1 MLRKSFIFLCIHLS
15 LHVTRLFEFLKK
27 RHVQLVCYCCQADGR
42 VSTLA
47 RQQVIERGSDSPP
60 SVPGETVRIEEKIR
74 RLPVG
79 GEGWETRM
87 KRKRS
92 VATLGNRVM
101 NPDQRVMQ
109 PKPTVDSKLRSC
121 DTQNLRCALKI

>member
-1 MLRKSFIFLCIHLS
+1 MVSA
-15 LHVTRLFEFLKK
+15 
-27 RHVQLVCYCCQADGR
+27 CYCFQGDGR
-42 VSTLA
+42 VSTLT
-47 RQQVIERGSDSPP
+47 RQQVTEKGSDSPTGI
-60 SVPGETVRIEEKIR
+60 SGETMRIEEKIR

-101 NPDQRVMQ
+101 SSVMQ
-109 PKPTVDSKLRSC
+109 PKPTADSKLRSC
-121 DTQNLRCALKI
+121 DTQNFRYALNI

>member
-1 MLRKSFIFLCIHLS
+1 M
-15 LHVTRLFEFLKK
+15 
-27 RHVQLVCYCCQADGR
+27 
-42 VSTLA
+42 
-47 RQQVIERGSDSPP
+47 
-60 SVPGETVRIEEKIR
+60 RIEEKIR

-79 GEGWETRM
+79 GEGWEARM

-109 PKPTVDSKLRSC
+109 PKPIVDSKLRSC
-121 DTQNLRCALKI
+121 DTQSFRYALKI

>member
-1 MLRKSFIFLCIHLS
+1 MVSA
-15 LHVTRLFEFLKK
+15 
-27 RHVQLVCYCCQADGR
+27 CYCFQGDGR
-42 VSTLA
+42 VSNLA
-47 RQQVIERGSDSPP
+47 RQQVIEKGSDSPP
-60 SVPGETVRIEEKIR
+60 SVSGETVRIEEKIR

-92 VATLGNRVM
+92 VATLGRVM

-109 PKPTVDSKLRSC
+109 PKPTADSKLRSC
-121 DTQNLRCALKI
+121 DTQNFRYALKIED

>member
-1 MLRKSFIFLCIHLS
+1 MVSTCYSF
-15 LHVTRLFEFLKK
+15 
-27 RHVQLVCYCCQADGR
+27 QGDGR
-42 VSTLA
+42 VSTFA
-47 RQQVIERGSDSPP
+47 RQQVIEKGSDSPP
-60 SVPGETVRIEEKIR
+60 SLSGESVRIEEKIR

-101 NPDQRVMQ
+101 NTDQRVMQ
-109 PKPTVDSKLRSC
+109 QKPASDSKLRSC
-121 DTQNLRCALKI
+121 DTQNFRYALKT